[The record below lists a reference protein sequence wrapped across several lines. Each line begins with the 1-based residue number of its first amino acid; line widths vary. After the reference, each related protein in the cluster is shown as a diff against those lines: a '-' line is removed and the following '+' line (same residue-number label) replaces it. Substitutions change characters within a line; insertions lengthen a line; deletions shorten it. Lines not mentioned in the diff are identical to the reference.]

1 MSAIRPEE
9 TRVCECAVCLWL
21 SLQCPHQ
28 RGGRPRAAGW
38 VQLCEAR
45 LAWACTAG
53 CFRSTV
59 RLLRLQSG
67 CHSMGSLCPTS
78 AFFSQGSRCPIPAGL
93 LESGCTDFLRVG
105 PLRRISR
112 RLLGQVGQRRRQL
125 RFVWISAG
133 HAFRWQPLMTMTCL
147 HLADRSPCPLHDALR
162 PAVPARQ

>member
-1 MSAIRPEE
+1 MGMHCWLLPLHRALAAI
-9 TRVCECAVCLWL
+9 
-21 SLQCPHQ
+21 
-28 RGGRPRAAGW
+28 
-38 VQLCEAR
+38 
-45 LAWACTAG
+45 
-53 CFRSTV
+53 TV
-59 RLLRLQSG
+59 RLPQPGFNARHTCFS
-67 CHSMGSLCPTS
+67 SMGSM
-78 AFFSQGSRCPIPAGL
+78 RPIPAGL

-147 HLADRSPCPLHDALR
+147 HLADRSPCPLHDAFR